1 MELEDA
7 KGVKKS
13 MELYGNSLLIG
24 LEELTYFT
32 NTILNY
38 SELLNQ
44 KKIEKTRNERLDKIA
59 DNQQTILEKLKNIE
73 KRLDKLEN
81 MWYNKYIDTNENKLF
96 ILLLSL

>member
-1 MELEDA
+1 MMELEDV

-24 LEELTYFT
+24 IEELSYFVDT
-32 NTILNY
+32 VLNY
-38 SELLNQ
+38 SELMNQ
-44 KKIEKTRNERLDKIA
+44 KKIEKTRNERLDKIV

-81 MWYNKYIDTNENKLF
+81 M
-96 ILLLSL
+96 

>member
-24 LEELTYFT
+24 IEELSYFIDT
-32 NTILNY
+32 VLNY
-38 SELLNQ
+38 SELVNQ
-44 KKIEKTRNERLDKIA
+44 KKIEKTRNERLDKIV

-81 MWYNKYIDTNENKLF
+81 M
-96 ILLLSL
+96 

>member
-1 MELEDA
+1 MELEDV

-24 LEELTYFT
+24 IEELSYFVDT
-32 NTILNY
+32 VLNY
-38 SELLNQ
+38 SEFLNQ
-44 KKIEKTRNERLDKIA
+44 KKIEKTRNERLDKIV

-81 MWYNKYIDTNENKLF
+81 M
-96 ILLLSL
+96 

>member
-24 LEELTYFT
+24 IEELSYFVDT
-32 NTILNY
+32 VLNY

-44 KKIEKTRNERLDKIA
+44 KKIEKTRNERLDKI
-59 DNQQTILEKLKNIE
+59 EKKIDYLISQ
-73 KRLDKLEN
+73 LEN
-81 MWYNKYIDTNENKLF
+81 KNE
-96 ILLLSL
+96 

>member
-24 LEELTYFT
+24 IEELSYFVDT
-32 NTILNY
+32 VLNY
-38 SELLNQ
+38 SELVNQ
-44 KKIEKTRNERLDKIA
+44 KKIEKTRNERLDKIV

-81 MWYNKYIDTNENKLF
+81 M
-96 ILLLSL
+96 

>member
-24 LEELTYFT
+24 IEELSYFVDT
-32 NTILNY
+32 VLNY
-38 SELLNQ
+38 SEFINQ
-44 KKIEKTRNERLDKIA
+44 KKIEKTRNERLDKIV

-81 MWYNKYIDTNENKLF
+81 M
-96 ILLLSL
+96 

>member
-1 MELEDA
+1 MMELEDA

-24 LEELTYFT
+24 IEELSYFVDT
-32 NTILNY
+32 VLNY
-38 SELLNQ
+38 SEFLNQ
-44 KKIEKTRNERLDKIA
+44 KKIEKTRNERLDKIV

-81 MWYNKYIDTNENKLF
+81 M
-96 ILLLSL
+96 

>member
-1 MELEDA
+1 MMELEDA

-24 LEELTYFT
+24 IEELSYFVDT
-32 NTILNY
+32 VLNY
-38 SELLNQ
+38 SEFVNQ
-44 KKIEKTRNERLDKIA
+44 KKIEKTRNERLDKIV

-81 MWYNKYIDTNENKLF
+81 M
-96 ILLLSL
+96 

>member
-1 MELEDA
+1 MMELEDV

-24 LEELTYFT
+24 IEELSYFVDT
-32 NTILNY
+32 VLNY
-38 SELLNQ
+38 SELVNQ

-81 MWYNKYIDTNENKLF
+81 M
-96 ILLLSL
+96 

>member
-1 MELEDA
+1 MLVMELEDA

-24 LEELTYFT
+24 IEELSYFVDT
-32 NTILNY
+32 VLNY
-38 SELLNQ
+38 SELVNQ
-44 KKIEKTRNERLDKIA
+44 KKIEKTRNERLDKIV

-81 MWYNKYIDTNENKLF
+81 M
-96 ILLLSL
+96 